1 MVKNSEK
8 VIAEQ
13 KAAMTEA
20 LEEIE
25 KCRKTHSKELL
36 IGVNKN
42 LAVFPEEIR
51 QLTWLTSLTVF
62 CTEIK
67 ELPEWV
73 GNLKNLIELDISN
86 NDIVVN
92 PKNVIKKLHKL
103 KEYDDCYN
111 KFDSEDSNSKELE
124 IPSFDLKNEKS

>member
-1 MVKNSEK
+1 MARNSEK
-8 VIAEQ
+8 IIAEQ
-13 KAAMTEA
+13 KAVMTEA

-25 KCRKTHSKELL
+25 KCRKAHSRELI

-62 CTEIK
+62 FTEIE

-73 GNLKNLIELDISN
+73 GNLKNLVELDISN

-92 PKNVIKKLHKL
+92 PKNIIKKLPKL
-103 KEYDDCYN
+103 NIYYDCYN
-111 KFDSEDSNSKELE
+111 KFN
-124 IPSFDLKNEKS
+124 NEES